1 MTCCRRDPGSGA
13 DQPPAATLP
22 VRESGEQIRSSGDI
36 QKSTCHVPGSGEAD
50 QEQDSV
56 HHSGAGHHLHQS
68 PGIVT
73 SIDSDLE
80 LDMSLSAGS
89 DRDST
94 EAHRA

>member
-1 MTCCRRDPGSGA
+1 MLISHQRQLSLSVSQVSRSGVQEISRRY
-13 DQPPAATLP
+13 
-22 VRESGEQIRSSGDI
+22 SGDI
-36 QKSTCHVPGSGEAD
+36 QESTCHVPGSGEAD